1 MTELTKTAFQPRPGQ
16 ARVLA
21 YERGRMGVAAV
32 PGSGKTAT
40 LSYLAAR
47 LVARADLA
55 DDQEVLIVTLVR
67 SAVGNFAA
75 SMARFLRD
83 EFKLPPGLGYRVVTL
98 HSLANDIVRGR
109 PALAGLADDFSVLDE
124 RDSDDLLRDAATAYW
139 RTHSDLFDPYLA
151 PEHQAKQHIRDRYL
165 PDLLVDVASAFI
177 RKAKDEQYDE
187 RRLRRAYEASERPL
201 PLLEACL
208 RVYESYERGLRYR
221 GAVDFQDLIRLAL
234 HVLEQDADYLQRLRR
249 RYPYLLE
256 DEAQDSSALQ
266 EQILRKLVG
275 DDGNWVRVGDPNQA
289 IFETFTTASPEFLR
303 RFLTE
308 DGVQPCELPE
318 SGRCMPSIIDLANH
332 LIDWTMNAHPIPAVR
347 ARQPLTTPHIKLTP
361 PNDPQP
367 NPPDDPT
374 RVFLSA
380 RAFAPAEEREAVI
393 DSLKR
398 WLETPES
405 AQQTAAVLTPLNYSG
420 AEMVKALKAAGIPYV
435 ENLKSTTGARA
446 VVGSLTILLQ
456 YLLAPDDPRRLAK
469 VYEVWRRDERNDR
482 DAAEQTAQV
491 AALLRQIERV
501 EDFLAPTERDWLH
514 SGSVPDD
521 EALSDHLGAFR
532 AWVNDWTRALDLP
545 IDQLILTLANSLFVQ
560 QAELAT
566 AYNAA
571 SYLAR
576 FAALHPHSRLPDW
589 VEELLEIA
597 KGNRKFSASGDEEDA
612 FDPNQHKGKVAV
624 TTIHKAKGLEWDR
637 VYLISVSNYDFP
649 SADSFD
655 SFISD
660 KWYLRDKLNLQAEA
674 LAQLE
679 ALIHAREYAEGAA
692 SADARYDYAAE
703 RLRLL
708 YVGITRARRELI
720 ITWNTGSRPTAQNSE
735 ARPLAALRGWWESRQ
750 RSHHHNG
757 GRS

>member
-1 MTELTKTAFQPRPGQ
+1 MTPASDTTFRPRPGQ
-16 ARVLA
+16 RQVLA
-21 YERGRMGVAAV
+21 YRGGRMGVAAV

-47 LVARADLA
+47 LVATGGLA
-55 DDQEVLIVTLVR
+55 EDQEVLIVTLVR

-83 EFKLPPGLGYRVVTL
+83 EFKLLPGLGYRVVTL

-124 RDSDDLLRDAATAYW
+124 RDSDDLLRDAASAYW
-139 RTHSDLFDPYLA
+139 RTHDDLFDPYLA
-151 PEHQAKQHIRDRYL
+151 PEYQSRQTIRDHHL
-165 PDLLVDVASAFI
+165 PDLITEIASAFI

-187 RRLRRAYEASERPL
+187 RRLRRAYEASGRHL

-208 RVYESYERGLRYR
+208 SIYEAYQLGLRYR

-234 HVLEQDADYLQRLRR
+234 RVLGQDADYLGRLRR
-249 RYPYLLE
+249 RYPYILE

-266 EQILRKLVG
+266 EKILRQLVG
-275 DDGNWVRVGDPNQA
+275 EDGNWVRVGDPNQA

-303 RFLTE
+303 HFLRE
-308 DGVQPCELPE
+308 EGVKACELPE
-318 SGRCMPSIIDLANH
+318 SGRCMPSVIDLANQ
-332 LIDWTMNAHPIPAVR
+332 LIQWAEQHPIPEVR
-347 ARQPLTTPHIKLTP
+347 ARQPLAEPYIKPTPAG
-361 PNDPQP
+361 DPQP

-374 RVFLSA
+374 RVFLSGKA
-380 RAFAPAEEREAVI
+380 YSPAEERDAVI
-393 DSLKR
+393 ASLKK
-398 WLETPES
+398 WLADPANADKTV
-405 AQQTAAVLTPLNYSG
+405 AVLTPINHSG
-420 AEMVKALKAAGIPYV
+420 AEMVRALKAAGVPYV

-446 VVGSLTILLQ
+446 VVGALTILLDYLQ
-456 YLLAPDDPRRLAK
+456 YPDDPRRLAK
-469 VYEVWRRDERNDR
+469 VYEVWRRDTRDDL
-482 DAAEQTAQV
+482 DAAAYTEQV
-491 AALLRQIERV
+491 GGLLRKLERV

-514 SGSVPDD
+514 SGDVPDD
-521 EALSDHLGAFR
+521 EALHAHLEAFR
-532 AWVNDWTRALDLP
+532 AWVMNWAGALNLP
-545 IDQLILTLANSLFVQ
+545 IDQLILTLASSLFTI
-560 QAELAT
+560 QAEIAT

-576 FAALHPHSRLPDW
+576 YAELHPHSRLPDW
-589 VEELLEIA
+589 VDELRQVAL
-597 KGNRKFSASGDEEDA
+597 GNRKFNASSDEDDA
-612 FDPNQHKGKVAV
+612 FDPNKHTGKVAV

-637 VYLISVSNYDFP
+637 VHLISVSNYDFP

-655 SFISD
+655 SFISE

-674 LAQLE
+674 LAQLD
-679 ALIHAREYAEGAA
+679 ALLRDSEYVEGRA
-692 SADARYDYAAE
+692 SQDARYDYAAE

-720 ITWNTGSRPTAQNSE
+720 ITWNTGSRANAQNGE
-735 ARPLAALRGWWESRQ
+735 ARPLAALRGWWEGRT
-750 RSHHHNG
+750 HTG